1 MTEAALGPEAPHNRL
16 ALARAIYDDRTL
28 HAVERHNGWFS
39 IESGSGAEVGYGR
52 SVEAAARNACGRSLA
67 VPFRKQINTP
77 RLGGDKRWNIV
88 HKNQLLGFVERVPV
102 RLPRAA
108 RGNKPVSVPGS
119 AWVALTTEGLV
130 LSRPRRP
137 GSMALGPEPATFVT
151 AAEAAE
157 QLVMLRYL

>member
-1 MTEAALGPEAPHNRL
+1 MTEAELGPEAPHNRL
-16 ALARAIYDDRTL
+16 ALARALYDDRTL

-39 IESGSGAEVGYGR
+39 IESGSGAEVGCGR
-52 SVEAAARNACGRSLA
+52 TAELAARNACGRTLA
-67 VPFRKQINTP
+67 VPFRKQANTP

-88 HKNQLLGFVERVPV
+88 HKSQLLGFVERVPI
-102 RLPRAA
+102 RMARAP

-119 AWVALTTEGLV
+119 AWVAVTTEGRV
-130 LSRPRRP
+130 LSRQKRP